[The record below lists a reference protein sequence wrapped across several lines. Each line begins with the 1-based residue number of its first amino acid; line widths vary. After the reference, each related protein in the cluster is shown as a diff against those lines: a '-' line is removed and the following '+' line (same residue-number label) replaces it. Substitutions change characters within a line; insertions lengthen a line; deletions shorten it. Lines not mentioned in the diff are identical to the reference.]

1 MEKEIEVK
9 VFRIKYKCPKCE
21 TGYLKQ
27 AKRKKH
33 FMIPDK
39 EGDGYDHKCDNKDCG
54 YEQELKRIYPYLK
67 YKETNQ
73 EQYD

>member
-9 VFRIKYKCPKCE
+9 VFRIKFKCPKCE

-27 AKRKKH
+27 CKSSKH
-33 FMIPDK
+33 MIMQRAD
-39 EGDGYDHKCDNKDCG
+39 DGYEHRCDNKDCR
-54 YEQELKRIYPYLK
+54 YEQELERIYPYLK